1 VPPGLSGGIG
11 SMAAHSQSASSWRMN
26 RRLRFWGVETQAS
39 DQMQRFQLGPCF
51 HAFGAKRT
59 LPRRPPS

>member
-26 RRLRFWGVETQAS
+26 RRLRFWGLKHRHPIKCSAS
-39 DQMQRFQLGPCF
+39 NLARAFTLLGPSG
-51 HAFGAKRT
+51 H
-59 LPRRPPS
+59 